1 LDNRCSKYSYISIE
15 MENILYKMT
24 IMGAIFYGASVGSIF
39 GWIFYT
45 IGNSGHDT
53 KNSKNLFLY
62 VLVLGSVGSM
72 FALGKLLIK

>member
-1 LDNRCSKYSYISIE
+1 
-15 MENILYKMT
+15 
-24 IMGAIFYGASVGSIF
+24 MGAIFYGASVGSIF